1 MERHREK
8 QKHSEL
14 LAGIVAAAVRN
25 FSYHLPDNP
34 VAPVVFMP
42 KYDNER
48 QPETRKRLNRKKI
61 AEDVRAAFRNHARV
75 VRAS

>member
-42 KYDNER
+42 KYDYER
-48 QPETRKRLNRKKI
+48 TPERKPRQRRMSTKEI
-61 AEDVRAAFRNHARV
+61 RSFFHERAKGQK
-75 VRAS
+75 AS